1 MKINSLYYRAFSRLP
16 RKDEVEIAVKYLNRP
31 ALGENGKTVDKT
43 KERYEDILWALV
55 NTKEFLFNH

>member
-16 RKDEVEIAVKYLNRP
+16 RKDEVDIAVKYLNRP
-31 ALGENGKTVDKT
+31 ALDKDGKTVDMT